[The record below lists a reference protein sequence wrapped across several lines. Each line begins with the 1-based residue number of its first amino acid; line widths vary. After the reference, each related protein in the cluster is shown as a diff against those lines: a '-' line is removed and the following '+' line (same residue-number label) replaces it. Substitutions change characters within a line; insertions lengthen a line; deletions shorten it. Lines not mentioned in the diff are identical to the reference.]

1 MACEPALAAELW
13 RTVAGYLEFY
23 ELTRLATTN
32 TDLRAVCDADELW
45 ARFALSWLVGAGLAP
60 RQAAVFRETCL
71 PRWRDAGV
79 RPVVRKA
86 ASPPQSPGRDA
97 RPASADADALRRR
110 VAETLSIEMGW
121 KRACRLATEP
131 AACSSCHGRF
141 IPLHPDHSRCTCSS
155 AAGSSPYATPPP
167 SPAAAKRR
175 RRSRSVSLMEAI

>member
-86 ASPPQSPGRDA
+86 AINVFDA
-97 RPASADADALRRR
+97 FLPFLANKVRAWGSLGSSRSISSRRR
-110 VAETLSIEMGW
+110 
-121 KRACRLATEP
+121 KRMTQ
-131 AACSSCHGRF
+131 G
-141 IPLHPDHSRCTCSS
+141 
-155 AAGSSPYATPPP
+155 
-167 SPAAAKRR
+167 K
-175 RRSRSVSLMEAI
+175 